1 MARPAAL
8 SALIAAHHGRVPPR
22 TGSLI
27 VSVFGALVLPAGEA
41 LRLSDLQEWLAALE
55 IEPGLVRT
63 ALSRLVNDGT
73 LLRERDGK
81 AALYRLSAR
90 ALKDFEAAGDLIF
103 GRLLPRPTG
112 DLDLLVIEDTGR
124 RATLRAELGAM
135 GFLPL
140 ASNLMIRPA
149 WSGRA
154 APEIGG
160 CLALS
165 LHANAALALRAR
177 ELWPLEHL
185 ASGYRTVIAHA
196 EAVQAGNFT
205 SAEARLARLMLVHE
219 FRRIVLRDPFLPE
232 AVLPKDW
239 PGSPARLAFDAA
251 LQHVQG

>member
-1 MARPAAL
+1 MNRAPAL

-41 LRLSDLQEWLAALE
+41 LRLSELQDWLYALE

-90 ALKDFEAAGDLIF
+90 ALADFEAAGDLIF
-103 GRLLPRPTG
+103 GRRLPQPNG
-112 DLDLLVIEDTGR
+112 DLDGLVIEDTGR
-124 RATLRAELGAM
+124 RATLRSELGAM
-135 GFLPL
+135 GFVPL
-140 ASNLMIRPA
+140 AANLMVRPA
-149 WSGRA
+149 WQDRV

-165 LHANAALALRAR
+165 LHANADLAMRAR
-177 ELWPLEHL
+177 EIWPLEPL
-185 ASGYRTVIAHA
+185 ASGYRAVIAHA
-196 EAVQAGNFT
+196 DAVRAGTFT
-205 SAEARLARLMLVHE
+205 PEEARLARLMLVHE

-232 AVLPKDW
+232 MLLPKDW
-239 PGSPARLAFDAA
+239 PGGRARAAFDVA
-251 LQHVQG
+251 LQHLRG

>member
-55 IEPGLVRT
+55 I
-63 ALSRLVNDGT
+63 
-73 LLRERDGK
+73 LRERDGK

-112 DLDLLVIEDTGR
+112 YLDLLVIEDTGR
-124 RATLRAELGAM
+124 RATLRAELATL
-135 GFLPL
+135 GFVPL

-185 ASGYRTVIAHA
+185 ASGYRALIAHA
-196 EAVQAGNFT
+196 EAVQAGTFT
-205 SAEARLARLMLVHE
+205 PAEARLVRLMLVHE